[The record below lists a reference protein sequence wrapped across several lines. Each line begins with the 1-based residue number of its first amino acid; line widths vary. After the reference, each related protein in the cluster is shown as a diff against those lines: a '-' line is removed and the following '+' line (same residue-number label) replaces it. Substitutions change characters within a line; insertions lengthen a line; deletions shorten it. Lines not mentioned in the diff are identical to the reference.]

1 MLYRDTMAVRSINTF
16 PSTEKENSENKELIE
31 NTTAIVVKSNRLISL
46 EFSPLYGKS
55 LCYFSISVDGICG
68 FL

>member
-1 MLYRDTMAVRSINTF
+1 MLYRDTTAVRSINTF
-16 PSTEKENSENKELIE
+16 PSTEKENSEYKDSIE
-31 NTTAIVVKSNRLISL
+31 NTTMATVKSNRLISL

-55 LCYFSISVDGICG
+55 LCYFNISVDGICG